1 VTERSVAA
9 SAVGRSGR
17 RGPSRRHGPGPL
29 TLTGLVIAIA
39 LLLPLVFLLMS
50 ARQAGW
56 SEVRRLL
63 LRRLTLDLLVN
74 TVSLTVLVT
83 LAAAVIATAAAW
95 CVERTLLPGR
105 RIWPILLV
113 LPVAFPDFVVGY
125 AWHSFAPNF
134 IGLPAAALVMT
145 LVVYPL
151 VYLPVTAALRR
162 TDPALEEIARS
173 LGCSR
178 LTTFRR
184 VIVPQIRPAVLGGCL
199 VVTLVLLAEFGAFEI
214 LSFQTFTTAIFG
226 EFKVDAPA
234 ASAMSLVL
242 VLLGMLVLGG
252 DVLASGHARLS
263 RTGSQTARRPT
274 RYALGRMT
282 LPTLAGLSTLVV
294 LAVGIPVGT
303 LAYWMTQSQQ
313 STLPAT
319 GSLLAAALSTARY
332 SGAAALVATTA
343 ALPVAVLAVH
353 HRSVTSMAIERSTY
367 LIQSLPGVVIAL
379 SLVFFAIRWASA
391 VYQTGWLLIAA
402 YALMFFPLALVCLR
416 TSVAQAPPRLGEV
429 GRSLGRSPFVVLARV
444 TLPLVS
450 PGLLAGFC
458 LVFLSAV
465 TELTATLVLIP
476 TGKQTLAT
484 QFWAYESNT
493 SYGAAAPYAA
503 VIVAVAALPSV
514 LLALWFTRLPGGT
527 APVAQNDSSAPE
539 PASNPVPAL

>member
-1 VTERSVAA
+1 
-9 SAVGRSGR
+9 
-17 RGPSRRHGPGPL
+17 L
-29 TLTGLVIAIA
+29 TLTGLAIAVA

-50 ARQAGW
+50 AHLAGA
-56 SEVRRLL
+56 SDVRRLVF
-63 LRRLTLDLLVN
+63 RRLTLELLAN
-74 TVSLTVLVT
+74 TVELTVLVT
-83 LAAAVIATAAAW
+83 VCAAVIATAAAW
-95 CVERTLLPGR
+95 CVERTHLPGR
-105 RIWPILLV
+105 RVWPILLV

-125 AWHSFAPNF
+125 AWHSFAPGF

-151 VYLPVTAALRR
+151 IYLPVTAALRR

-178 LTTFRR
+178 LRTFRR
-184 VIVPQIRPAVLGGCL
+184 VIVPQIRPAVLGGAL
-199 VVTLVLLAEFGAFEI
+199 VVSLVLLAEFGAFEI

-226 EFKVDAPA
+226 EFKVDAEA

-252 DVLASGHARLS
+252 DVLASGRSRLG
-263 RTGSQTARRPT
+263 RTGPLSVRPPT
-274 RYALGRMT
+274 RYRLGRMT
-282 LPTLAGLSTLVV
+282 LPTLAFLAAVVV
-294 LAVGIPVGT
+294 LALGVPVGT
-303 LAYWMTQSQQ
+303 LVYWLNQSQQ
-313 STLPAT
+313 STLPASGT
-319 GSLLAAALSTARY
+319 LLAAALSTAKY

-353 HRSVTSMAIERSTY
+353 HRSATSMAIERSTY

-379 SLVFFAIRWASA
+379 SLVFFSIRWAHA
-391 VYQTGWLLIAA
+391 IYQTSWLLIAA

-429 GRSLGRSPFVVLARV
+429 GRSLGRSPFVVFVRV

-476 TGKQTLAT
+476 TGEHTLAT

-503 VIVAVAALPSV
+503 VIVAVAALPGV
-514 LLALWFTRLPGGT
+514 LLSLWFTRLPGSGRRT
-527 APVAQNDSSAPE
+527 EQAT
-539 PASNPVPAL
+539 PVPSRVPGPAAELASTP